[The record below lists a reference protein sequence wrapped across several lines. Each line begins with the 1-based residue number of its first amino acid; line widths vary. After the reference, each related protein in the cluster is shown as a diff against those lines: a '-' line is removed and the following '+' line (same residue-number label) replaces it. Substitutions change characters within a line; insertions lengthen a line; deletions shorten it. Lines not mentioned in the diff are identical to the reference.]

1 MPDDV
6 DPSILTDA
14 LLMHVADIGSERGA
28 DWLRGEF
35 DRVLDAVM
43 AGDRFTSATAF
54 KGQSA
59 SSERSVNA
67 KQLLAVLTQARE
79 RLAAQSSGGS
89 NSAPCM
95 LIPRFTGFPLS
106 T

>member
-14 LLMHVADIGSERGA
+14 LLMHVADIGSESGA
-28 DWLRGEF
+28 DWLRTEF
-35 DRVLDAVM
+35 DRALAAVM
-43 AGDRFTSATAF
+43 RGDTYITATAF

-89 NSAPCM
+89 NSAACM

-106 T
+106 Q